1 MCSEKDKEY
10 VSLKYGIN
18 TDYFLGDDNDDDES
32 VIPLPICLSSPLM
45 REDI

>member
-18 TDYFLGDDNDDDES
+18 TDYFLGDDNDDDDVVDSELKQAWRLW
-32 VIPLPICLSSPLM
+32 V
-45 REDI
+45 